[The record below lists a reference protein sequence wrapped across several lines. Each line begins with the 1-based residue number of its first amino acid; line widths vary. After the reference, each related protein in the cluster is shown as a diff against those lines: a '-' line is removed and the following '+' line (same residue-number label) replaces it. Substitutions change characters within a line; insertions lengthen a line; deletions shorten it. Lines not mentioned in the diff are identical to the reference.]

1 MGAKTIMPVLH
12 GLGYVIRW
20 GDGNLLDPIRNG
32 KILYSSAFS
41 AFLDCVSRRWL
52 RSTMHLSQHRWSTL
66 SCMLK
71 RSTTLP
77 LLSNTRMAILSIR
90 PRIRGS

>member
-1 MGAKTIMPVLH
+1 MGAKTIMPVVH
-12 GLGYVIRW
+12 GLGYVIWW
-20 GDGNLLDPIRNG
+20 GDDNLRDPIRTG
-32 KILYSSAFS
+32 ELLYSSAFLG
-41 AFLDCVSRRWL
+41 FLDGISRCWL

-90 PRIRGS
+90 PLIRGS